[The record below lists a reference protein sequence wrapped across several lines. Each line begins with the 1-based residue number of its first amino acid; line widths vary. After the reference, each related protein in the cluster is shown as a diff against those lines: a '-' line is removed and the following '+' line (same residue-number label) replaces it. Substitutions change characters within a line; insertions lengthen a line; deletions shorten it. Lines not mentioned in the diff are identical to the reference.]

1 MQPQHATLLRDN
13 QEIIVILEQVA
24 VGDILLVRPGEK
36 IPTDGVVIEG
46 LATIDESMVTGES
59 LPVIKEVGHHLVGGC
74 INANGV
80 LKMRVTAVGSDT
92 VLANIIHMVDQA
104 QNESNEI
111 SEKIVYLKSTAMRL
125 SKITNYRL
133 AV

>member
-1 MQPQHATLLRDN
+1 MRDN